1 MVVSTS
7 RQASEAGIEILKK
20 GGNAVD
26 AAVAVVDPSVMGYGP
41 VPSTEKLL
49 KRFDLTL
56 EDIGLIE
63 LNEAFA
69 AQTIGVMRKLNI
81 NPDITNVNGGALA
94 LGHPLGCSGAR
105 ILTTLIHEMEKKT
118 YKIWLGNPMYQRWA
132 RYFNNSGRIIDWT
145 AP

>member
-1 MVVSTS
+1 LNVSIHAANPDPVYGENGMVVSTS

-81 NPDITNVNGGALA
+81 NPDHYQCEWRCPCFRAS
-94 LGHPLGCSGAR
+94 LGLLRSSYLDYP
-105 ILTTLIHEMEKKT
+105 
-118 YKIWLGNPMYQRWA
+118 YP
-132 RYFNNSGRIIDWT
+132 
-145 AP
+145 